1 MASPMKRTIQTCQYS
16 FQPAV
21 DRGLKILLMPL
32 AQESSDTPMDTGSSV
47 EELQAAFGDLIDP
60 QRLELFPYWHTN
72 TGRFSVDPE
81 TLMERARTL
90 RKVLRERPEKNIAI
104 VSHGTFAH
112 FILGNVNAEGEQTTR
127 MWANA
132 ECRSYRFMSED
143 DEDAQMVE
151 LKESRDRRPDLE
163 IKDPGHLLRPGGER
177 MDSMGE
183 AVVVNGRQPQAA

>member
-1 MASPMKRTIQTCQYS
+1 MKRTVQTCQLS

-32 AQESSDTPMDTGSSV
+32 AQESSDTPMDTGSSQ
-47 EELQAAFGDLIDP
+47 EELKKTFGDLIDT
-60 QRLELFPYWHTN
+60 QRLELFPYWHSN

-81 TLMERARTL
+81 SLVERGRQL
-90 RKVLRERPEKNIAI
+90 RKVLRDRPEKNIGI

-132 ECRSYRFMSED
+132 ECRSYEFREGD
-143 DEDAQMVE
+143 EEDAQLVE
-151 LKESRDRRPDLE
+151 LQESRDRRPDLE
-163 IKDPGHLLRPGGER
+163 VKDPGHLLRPDGQRKG
-177 MDSMGE
+177 SMGE
-183 AVVVNGRQPQAA
+183 AVVVNGGASQPQAA